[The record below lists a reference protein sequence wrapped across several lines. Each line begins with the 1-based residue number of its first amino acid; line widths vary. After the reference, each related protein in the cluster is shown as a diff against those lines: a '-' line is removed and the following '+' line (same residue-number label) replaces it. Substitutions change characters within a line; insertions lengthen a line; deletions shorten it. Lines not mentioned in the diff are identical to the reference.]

1 MNANEDYTSSIVEFL
16 HFYYVILKG
25 YMYINITFKGGWT
38 VEQHDCPP
46 GTDFNPAINNCDWS
60 DNVPDN
66 VCDGVTHKPPTGIA
80 LVGLTIISI
89 VLNKQSK

>member
-1 MNANEDYTSSIVEFL
+1 MKIILLLSWKLNTFTMSSLRVTC
-16 HFYYVILKG
+16 IL
-25 YMYINITFKGGWT
+25 ILLFSKGGWT